1 MFCSPYLQFSKRED
15 WLRDKNSKEQ
25 EVTINSSG
33 SENMLFI
40 EKDREKQKELFQKTK
55 SLKEKKQGERRRG
68 K

>member
-1 MFCSPYLQFSKRED
+1 MKM
-15 WLRDKNSKEQ
+15 
-25 EVTINSSG
+25 T
-33 SENMLFI
+33 